1 MFHESY
7 PLADRIVKHSGAN
20 SQDLTQQKVETK
32 SGIKPINRDAPKDQF
47 ETESVISE
55 LFLV

>member
-7 PLADRIVKHSGAN
+7 PPADRIVKHSGAN
-20 SQDLTQQKVETK
+20 SQDLTQQEVEMK

-55 LFLV
+55 